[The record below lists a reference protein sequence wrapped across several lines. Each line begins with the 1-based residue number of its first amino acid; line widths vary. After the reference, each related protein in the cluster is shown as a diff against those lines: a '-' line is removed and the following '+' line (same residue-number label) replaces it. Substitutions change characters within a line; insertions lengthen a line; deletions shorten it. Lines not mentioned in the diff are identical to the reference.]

1 LEIIEL
7 KTQIRKTTGN
17 GPARALRRQGRI
29 PAVLYGPGQK
39 PVLLS
44 VDKNELEGVVK
55 GRQVS
60 QLLLNLIIQNG
71 RNRKRTA
78 MIKELQANPVT
89 RNFLHVDFYEVA
101 MDRKIRVSVPVVPL
115 GKAKGVENGGILQ
128 VIRRE
133 LEVLCLPSSIP
144 EKFEIDISHLDIGDA
159 IHVEDIPRGENVEI
173 PADTNFTV
181 ITVVAPKVEAE
192 VVTEEEVE
200 GEEEAQKGVEG
211 TPETESE
218 E

>member
-173 PADTNFTV
+173 PADTNFTM

>member
-1 LEIIEL
+1 MEIIEL

-17 GPARALRRQGRI
+17 GPARALRRHGRI

>member
-1 LEIIEL
+1 MEIIEL

>member
-17 GPARALRRQGRI
+17 GPARALRRHGRI